1 MNIFNKL
8 MGKKGTDEV
17 PASTQFLFDT
27 HCHFNDVVFD
37 KDRDSLMNLANQVG
51 VKGML
56 LPGTTKE
63 SWRKIRQLSS
73 LHKNLHCALGLH
85 PFFVDSH
92 QKNDLRS
99 LELAVATPPISAI
112 GEIGLDFQ
120 VKELDKQKQVVFFRS
135 QLQIA
140 NVAHLPVVLHVR
152 KAHDEVLKQLR
163 IINFRFGGFVHAF
176 NGSME
181 QAKRYI
187 DLGFKLGFGGAMTFP
202 RAVKIRNMASEL
214 PLNSIVIE
222 TDAPDMKPITCQGN
236 RNTPVHLVDNFK
248 TLCELRYETPSK
260 ISQQTTENA
269 CQILDISISDL

>member
-1 MNIFNKL
+1 MNLFNKL
-8 MGKKGTDEV
+8 LGKKGAVKT
-17 PASTQFLFDT
+17 PASAQFLFDT
-27 HCHFNDVVFD
+27 HCHFNNVIFD
-37 KDRDSLMNLANQVG
+37 KDRDALLSLANQVG

-73 LHKNLHCALGLH
+73 LHKNLYCALGLH
-85 PFFVDSH
+85 PFFIEQH

-120 VKELDKQKQVVFFRS
+120 IKDLDKQKQIVYFRS

-152 KAHDEVLKQLR
+152 KAHDEVLKHLR

-181 QAKRYI
+181 QAKKYI
-187 DLGFKLGFGGAMTFP
+187 EMGFKLGFGGAMTFP
-202 RAVKIRNMASEL
+202 RAVKLRNLASEL

-222 TDAPDMKPITCQGN
+222 TDAPDMKPITCQGD

-248 TLCELRYETPSK
+248 TLCELRHETPSI

>member
-1 MNIFNKL
+1 MNLFKKL
-8 MGKKGTDEV
+8 LSKKG
-17 PASTQFLFDT
+17 ASEAPVSAQLLFDT

-37 KDRDSLMNLANQVG
+37 NDRDSLMNLASQVG

-73 LHKNLHCALGLH
+73 LHKPLHCALGLH
-85 PFFVDSH
+85 PFFVEIH

-152 KAHDEVLKQLR
+152 KAHDEVLKHLR

-187 DLGFKLGFGGAMTFP
+187 DFGFKLGFGGAMTYP
-202 RAVKIRNMASEL
+202 RAVKLRSLASEL
-214 PLNSIVIE
+214 PLNSIVVE

-236 RNTPVHLVDNFK
+236 RNTPIHLVDNFK
-248 TLCELRYETPSK
+248 TLCELRHETPSK

-269 CQILDISISDL
+269 CQILDINIGDL